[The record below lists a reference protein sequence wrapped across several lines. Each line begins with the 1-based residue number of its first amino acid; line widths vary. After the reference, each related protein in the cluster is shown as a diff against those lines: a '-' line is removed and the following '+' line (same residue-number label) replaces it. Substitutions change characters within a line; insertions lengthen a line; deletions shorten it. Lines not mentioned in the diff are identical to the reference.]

1 MADPFVTWKVD
12 SKDKGRRYNTLQVHA
27 GQQPDSATKS
37 RAVPIYATAPTVE
50 VFERRA
56 AALEGGSAAVA
67 TASGQSAVFQTILNL
82 AGSGDNIISS
92 VNLYGGS
99 YSMFKTLLPRLGIE
113 ARWATSEK
121 PEEIAGLIDEKTKM
135 VFVETI
141 GNPRFDNT
149 FGACGAFC
157 RVIDHGADIVVHSA
171 TKWMGGHG
179 TTVGGVII
187 DSGRFDWRQSAAR
200 FPHLVEKSG
209 PLNFAYWEAFGNCA
223 FAVALRINV
232 VMEVGSVLGPFAAQ
246 QLLLGLE
253 TLSLRCERIGS
264 NTLKIARFLESDPRI
279 GWVNYPGLERNEYHE
294 LAKKYL
300 TGGFGGVL
308 SFGVKGG
315 TRATEILI
323 DRLRIISNMT
333 NVDDSKTMMTH
344 PWGSTHIIMS
354 EKDRVGAGITEDLL
368 RLSVGTEDVE
378 DLIHDFDQALA
389 SPDLPLENVINERS
403 QVAIPVSNEG
413 MSVQGTA
420 LIDNRSIYFGRK
432 AQVESVNWDR

>member
-1 MADPFVTWKVD
+1 MQRESARVKKTDMHLVY
-12 SKDKGRRYNTLQVHA
+12 SKIAN
-27 GQQPDSATKS
+27 
-37 RAVPIYATAPTVE
+37 PTVE

-113 ARWATSEK
+113 VRWATSEK
-121 PEEIAGLIDEKTKM
+121 PEEITGLIDEKTKM

-141 GNPRFDNT
+141 GNPRCSVPDLRRISDIAHLQGVPLVVDNT

-157 RVIDHGADIVVHSA
+157 QVIDHGADIVVHSA

-187 DSGRFDWRQSAAR
+187 DSGRFNWGQSATL
-200 FPHLVEKSG
+200 FPHLAEKSG
-209 PLNFAYWEAFGNCA
+209 PLNFAYYEAFGNCA

-323 DRLRIISNMT
+323 DH
-333 NVDDSKTMMTH
+333 VDDSKTMMTH
-344 PWGSTHIIMS
+344 PWGSTHVIMS

-389 SPDLPLENVINERS
+389 SPDLPLENVINEHS

-420 LIDNRSIYFGRK
+420 LIDNRSTLEEK
-432 AQVESVNWDR
+432 LKLKV